1 MWCCWPWSGKWEL
14 EVEVGVEV
22 GVGGDLKLCS
32 SDHRNL
38 DTIDGKT
45 LGTKLWRCR
54 LRLRLQ

>member
-45 LGTKLWRCR
+45 LGTKLWHCR
-54 LRLRLQ
+54 L